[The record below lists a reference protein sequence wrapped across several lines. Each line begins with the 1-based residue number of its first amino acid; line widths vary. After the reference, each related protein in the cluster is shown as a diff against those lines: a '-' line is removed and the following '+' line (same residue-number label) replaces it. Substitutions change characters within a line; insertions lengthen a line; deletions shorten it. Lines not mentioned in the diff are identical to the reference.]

1 MGFFSWLTSD
11 TEESIANIHT
21 GKSRPVYLLQPDGQ
35 EPIFEPT
42 YEGYGKFGGVDAY
55 GWVARANT
63 PADSLIGMDED
74 QVRTLGLLMTDGTVM
89 LDTQTGALW
98 SIREHV
104 PEGLGV
110 PVNNFPHS
118 WMTPIPELGMSPNEL
133 RESGR
138 FVSIR
143 LRDHLEIKYP
153 LKFSFDKN
161 AVYED
166 LPAAKNCPHQ
176 GYFLP
181 EMDDEDDYPS
191 MKPKTI
197 NTMKL

>member
-11 TEESIANIHT
+11 TEESIANVHT
-21 GKSRPVYLLQPDGQ
+21 GQSRPVYLLQPGGK
-35 EPIFEPT
+35 EPICEPA
-42 YEGYGKFGGVDAY
+42 YAGYGKFGGVDAY
-55 GWVARANT
+55 EWVARMNV
-63 PADSLIGMDED
+63 PMDALTCLDHD
-74 QVRTLGLLMTDGTVM
+74 QVRTIGLLMTDGTV
-89 LDTQTGALW
+89 LRDTQTGELW
-98 SIREHV
+98 SIQRYV
-104 PEGLGV
+104 PAEV
-110 PVNNFPHS
+110 DVKVNNFPHS
-118 WMTPIPELGMSPNEL
+118 WMTVIPELGMTPSEL

-138 FVSIR
+138 FVSVR
-143 LRDHLEIKYP
+143 LRDHMDIQFP

-181 EMDDEDDYPS
+181 EQDMDDFPS
-191 MKPKTI
+191 KKPKTI